1 MDVILTPDAIWLM
14 VCLYLGIDALY
25 YSLYSLYS
33 LWLRSS
39 SVVISKAK
47 VDIIEQWK
55 PA

>member
-1 MDVILTPDAIWLM
+1 MDVILTLDATWLM

-25 YSLYSLYS
+25 YS